1 MRILQR
7 NVKHK
12 ITFSLNFTA
21 SKTQVPKDST
31 QSTTFY
37 LTIPK
42 YYLEHWVFFVTKSII
57 VLGGTIVPEP
67 LWYITNEYY
76 TVTTSLTPTLNG
88 VYQGC
93 ILWTVV

>member
-37 LTIPK
+37 LTLPK
-42 YYLEHWVFFVTKSII
+42 YYLELIYLYYICDPLVDSDRWIFWSSLFWMPTDGII
-57 VLGGTIVPEP
+57 
-67 LWYITNEYY
+67 
-76 TVTTSLTPTLNG
+76 
-88 VYQGC
+88 
-93 ILWTVV
+93 